1 MERCREVM
9 RRLGNRGAVFHRAFD
24 VVADPF
30 DSLERLVDLGVKRVL
45 TSGQKASAREG
56 AALIAE
62 LIRRS
67 QGRIE
72 ILPAAGI
79 DPETAMEVVQ
89 NTCCNQVHASLRSGG
104 KRAEP
109 VDPGT
114 EFSGGGTRTDGDAVV
129 SMRRFLG

>member
-1 MERCREVM
+1 
-9 RRLGNRGAVFHRAFD
+9 
-24 VVADPF
+24 
-30 DSLERLVDLGVKRVL
+30 
-45 TSGQKASAREG
+45 
-56 AALIAE
+56 

-114 EFSGGGTRTDGDAVV
+114 EISCGGTRTDGDAVV